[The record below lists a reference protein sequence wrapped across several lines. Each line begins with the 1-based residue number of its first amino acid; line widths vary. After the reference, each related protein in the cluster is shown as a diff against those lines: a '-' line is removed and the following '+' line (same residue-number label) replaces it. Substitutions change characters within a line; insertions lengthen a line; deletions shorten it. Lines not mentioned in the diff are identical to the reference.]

1 MTIYIL
7 WNTTKHFSMGSTF
20 YERSN
25 KMCAYRWRNW
35 YETHTKQLQHQ
46 INSFTLSSKFISFL
60 ARKNLLVPLYCPWWV
75 DKTMIFAFLRALDWQ
90 TINLSINFG
99 RLFIPTLCVFHYTFC
114 WLRRIMF
121 CCMADP
127 ICSVPWL
134 FPLPGLITVLMRPVA
149 IEVIYCLG
157 CL

>member
-1 MTIYIL
+1 
-7 WNTTKHFSMGSTF
+7 MGSTF

-99 RLFIPTLCVFHYTFC
+99 RLFIPTVCVFHYTFC